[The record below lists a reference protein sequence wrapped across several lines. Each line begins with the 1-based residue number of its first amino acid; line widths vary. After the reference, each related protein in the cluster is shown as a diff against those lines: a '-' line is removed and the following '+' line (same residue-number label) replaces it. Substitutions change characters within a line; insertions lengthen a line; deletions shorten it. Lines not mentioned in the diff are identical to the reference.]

1 MPGLSL
7 SQTPSL
13 SLSLSRSLSLSL
25 SPSLST
31 SLCLSFFLSFY
42 LCLSSLL
49 SVSVTSQVV
58 LDIIHYDSW
67 ILIPHAV
74 VSALLH
80 ASLSESL
87 TVPFRLATSV
97 RVAVGRFLG
106 MFLSRTVEEHVRL
119 CETSFQLWVFCT
131 DQLNADF
138 LDSLYSCKFKDGS
151 LLYSMIPGSFGDGFL
166 SR

>member
-13 SLSLSRSLSLSL
+13 SLSLALSLSL
-25 SPSLST
+25 SVNLSLSLFLPLFLPLSLFS
-31 SLCLSFFLSFY
+31 SLCK
-42 LCLSSLL
+42 C
-49 SVSVTSQVV
+49 
-58 LDIIHYDSW
+58 DEPGRPRHIHYDSW